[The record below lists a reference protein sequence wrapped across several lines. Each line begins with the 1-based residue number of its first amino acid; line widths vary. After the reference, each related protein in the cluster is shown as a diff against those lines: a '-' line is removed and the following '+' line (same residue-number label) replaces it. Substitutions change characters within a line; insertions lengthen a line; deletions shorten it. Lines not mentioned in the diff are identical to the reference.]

1 MCIELA
7 ILGAPMDE
15 KDLTDKILDGL
26 EDDYKELV
34 NVVQACDKL
43 ILFNELYEKLIT
55 LFEAS
60 FQGKTKEAAHFPTTI
75 NPANRTNTNWQSQK
89 NNN

>member
-1 MCIELA
+1 LCIELA

-26 EDDYKELV
+26 RDDYKELV
-34 NVVQACDKL
+34 HVVQACDKL

-55 LFEAS
+55 
-60 FQGKTKEAAHFPTTI
+60 
-75 NPANRTNTNWQSQK
+75 
-89 NNN
+89 